1 MSAAASTTS
10 TLRADAE
17 LESLAASLPAPGPG
31 LRILLVSY
39 FYPPCSD
46 TGAHRPSAMA
56 KYLRRLGHEVTVL
69 TTLAY
74 GRGADDEVDIVRSTD
89 AQLWRARLH
98 GRKTTGSLFDS
109 DTHSPKPH
117 FLSFVVVPEPLLLAW
132 APFAIWTG
140 TKLLRRKRFDV
151 VLSTSPVESAH
162 FVGKTMAR
170 LGRAAWVAD
179 VRDAWTFEPL
189 LPRHPTR
196 FQRWLNRWLEKRWF
210 RAADR
215 VVCVS
220 IPAADDLRDRLGIP
234 AEVVHN
240 GADDDMANPGEEA
253 TVLAASLLDPDRV
266 SLVYTG
272 RFGSYGRNPEPLVRA
287 IERLAK
293 NSPDVAARLE
303 LVIAGPLTTD
313 EDELMRSAD
322 TGDARINIAGTFDRE
337 TSIALQKQADVL
349 LVVAN
354 SKRSQLANFKLFEYL
369 AAGRPILALSAGT
382 EGGRIVTEAG
392 GETVDADDLDQIER
406 ALVRIVNE
414 GLPEPKAE
422 VARYYSYPAVAER
435 MAAVLVDA
443 VTTSR

>member
-1 MSAAASTTS
+1 MSAATNGN
-10 TLRADAE
+10 RRR
-17 LESLAASLPAPGPG
+17 

-56 KYLRRLGHEVTVL
+56 KYLRRLGHDVTVL

-74 GRGADDEVDIVRSTD
+74 GKGAPDEEHVVRSTD
-89 AQLWRARLH
+89 AQLWRARLN
-98 GRKTTGSLFDS
+98 GRQTTGSLFDS

-117 FLSFVVVPEPLLLAW
+117 FLSYVIVPEPLLLAW
-132 APFAIWTG
+132 APFALWTG
-140 TKLLRRKRFDV
+140 FKLLRRRRFDV
-151 VLSTSPVESAH
+151 VISTSPVESAH

-170 LGRAAWVAD
+170 WSRAAWVAD

-196 FQRWLNRWLEKRWF
+196 IQRWFNRFLEKRWF
-210 RAADR
+210 GAADR

-220 IPAADDLRDRLGIP
+220 VPAAEDLSNRLNIP

-240 GADDDMANPGEEA
+240 GADTELSTPGPKARETA
-253 TVLAASLLDPDRV
+253 TSLLDPERV

-287 IERLAK
+287 IEKLAVDH
-293 NSPDVAARLE
+293 PDIAAKLE
-303 LVIAGPLTTD
+303 LVIAGPLTEP
-313 EDELMRSAD
+313 EDELMRGAQ
-322 TGDARINIAGTFDRE
+322 TGNARINVAGTFDRE
-337 TSIALQKQADVL
+337 TSIALQQAADVL

-369 AAGRPILALSAGT
+369 AASRPILALSAGT

-392 GETVDADDLDQIER
+392 GETVNADDIDAIEA
-406 ALVRIVNE
+406 ALVKIVKE
-414 GLPEPKAE
+414 GLPEPDPE
-422 VARYYSYPAVAER
+422 TARFYTYPAVAER
-435 MAAVLVDA
+435 MEAVLHDA
-443 VTTSR
+443 VNAR